1 MQVDAQKVINNL
13 GAELASRLVENAT
26 LKAQVEMLQ
35 AENAELKSGDA
46 DEKALL
52 EK

>member
-35 AENAELKSGDA
+35 EQLSTKEAPKTEG
-46 DEKALL
+46 
-52 EK
+52 